1 MENRDIDAFFQRTS
15 LTEQVR
21 RIEHPPNI
29 MWQFSARGFPMFIQ
43 TQDTVDRMRIV
54 AYVAEAKDL
63 GGEHLS
69 LLLEANYHSAL
80 DARYALSDGY
90 VVAAFL
96 HPLAELS
103 YRQFVLG
110 LYQVINCADTC
121 GTTFSGGTLVFGAE
135 EEQLDD
141 EQAVSDDPLGQ
152 PARNV
157 LAEVVRM
164 IGQQRG

>member
-1 MENRDIDAFFQRTS
+1 MENHDIDTFFSATH
-15 LTEQVR
+15 LGDQVKR
-21 RIEHPPNI
+21 VVSEPNV

-54 AYVAEAKDL
+54 AFVADAKEL
-63 GGEHLS
+63 AAEHLS
-69 LLLEANYHSAL
+69 TLLEANYHSAL

-90 VVAAFL
+90 VVAAFI

-121 GTTFSGGTLVFGAE
+121 GTTFSGGTLVFGGE
-135 EEQLDD
+135 E
-141 EQAVSDDPLGQ
+141 SDDDPRLIDYDE
-152 PARNV
+152 PARDV

-164 IGQQRG
+164 IGEPREP